1 MKKLKTT
8 ELKRPSIGDYKLRSK
23 LPVVIIMDNIR
34 SMHNVG
40 SIFRTS
46 DAFLIEKI
54 ILCGI
59 TPQPPHRDIQKTAL
73 GATESVF
80 WEYSKDIY
88 QTILNLKEDNY
99 HIVGLEQADKQI
111 QIEDF
116 IPNQNIKYAI
126 ILGNEVSGISDN
138 IMNLLDLCVEIPQEG
153 TKHSLNVS
161 VAAGIMIYHVYQHLK
176 KKAFTKEGL

>member
-99 HIVGLEQADKQI
+99 HIVGLEQTDKQI

-153 TKHSLNVS
+153 TKHS
-161 VAAGIMIYHVYQHLK
+161 
-176 KKAFTKEGL
+176 